1 MFNENDICYRYI
13 IVILLGM
20 INLEYKFFR
29 QGNNKHITF
38 SRKDLHVAKLITAT
52 HTVVFTIMKK
62 LQKYVIRVV

>member
-1 MFNENDICYRYI
+1 MFNENDIYYRYI
-13 IVILLGM
+13 IVILLGI

-29 QGNNKHITF
+29 QGKIKNITF